1 MFLYSRNRSAM
12 RPCIFW
18 NDAFGGSAPILVAC
32 VSGYVSRSRGRG
44 READMITLS
53 ASTSIDD
60 DAARFIGDGLDN
72 YNVEHAGPYNEE
84 DLWIVGR
91 SGDGAVVG
99 GLKGVSEYSW
109 LFVAWL
115 WIDAE
120 YRKLGL
126 GAQLLGKA
134 EEISRQR
141 GCLASISF
149 HLLSRPRSSTNG
161 RDMRRLGVST
171 ISRRGIPASG

>member
-1 MFLYSRNRSAM
+1 
-12 RPCIFW
+12 
-18 NDAFGGSAPILVAC
+18 
-32 VSGYVSRSRGRG
+32 
-44 READMITLS
+44 MITLS

-72 YNVEHAGPYNEE
+72 YNVENAGPYNEE

-115 WIDAE
+115 WVDAE
-120 YRKLGL
+120 YRKLGF

-134 EEISRQR
+134 EEIARQR
-141 GCLASISF
+141 GC
-149 HLLSRPRSSTNG
+149 
-161 RDMRRLGVST
+161 
-171 ISRRGIPASG
+171 RGIYLDSFTFQAPEFYKRQGYEEVGRIDDFPPGHSRVWLKKVL